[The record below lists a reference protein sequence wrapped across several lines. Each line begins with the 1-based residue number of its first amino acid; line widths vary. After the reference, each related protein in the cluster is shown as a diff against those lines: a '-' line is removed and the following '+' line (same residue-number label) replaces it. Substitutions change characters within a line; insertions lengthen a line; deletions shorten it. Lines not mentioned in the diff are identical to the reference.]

1 MKRKTLMANTQND
14 ADNTAEILYELKAPQ
29 RDLIATLRKIEA
41 DFKQEREFILKHH
54 PEEKVGDFP
63 NLEDIEQLNFREL
76 DVRKVFCEL
85 ALRHVARRANEVQE
99 EIDEAD
105 RKQREQNLTEME
117 MFKRAFYA
125 LAARV
130 TKLEGGQPGRQ
141 PALPHVPRAEV
152 PQFLGMPSG
161 LGRHAVVGAPGGGGG
176 GVRKISSGAPASAPD
191 TAGAGFTRRQ
201 HPLDV
206 IGGGGK
212 R

>member
-29 RDLIATLRKIEA
+29 RDLIATPRKIEA

-117 MFKRAFYA
+117 MFKRG
-125 LAARV
+125 ARQ
-130 TKLEGGQPGRQ
+130 ERGR
-141 PALPHVPRAEV
+141 LK
-152 PQFLGMPSG
+152 
-161 LGRHAVVGAPGGGGG
+161 PGGY
-176 GVRKISSGAPASAPD
+176 AS
-191 TAGAGFTRRQ
+191 R
-201 HPLDV
+201 
-206 IGGGGK
+206 
-212 R
+212 